1 MGFEVLSLLMLAST
15 TQLCAHIDMFMKGV
29 EEERPEPSKSERFGI
44 MLRTLFDSVIV
55 HSLFTKKGTIDD

>member
-1 MGFEVLSLLMLAST
+1 MLAST